1 MEEAAVT
8 TAFDPPRLHELKDV
22 AVHHARE
29 LGRWA
34 RDYAE
39 RARAGEDDLGVSSK
53 TSPGD
58 VVTLADAEVQRQLVT
73 ALGAAAPGVGFVG
86 EEGLDEGEPGS
97 PTWVIDPIDGTHNFV
112 RGYPGFCVSIG
123 LVVAGDSVL
132 GVIYDSVDD
141 AVYWAVRG
149 EGAWRDDVRLRRGP
163 TRDLSHAL
171 ASTNF
176 TSESARSDV
185 AQRVFVELV
194 RRAAGVRESGA
205 CCRDFCHFAAGRTD
219 LFWQFGLHAWD
230 VAAGLCLVREAGGA
244 VSLGDAPADWVRA
257 PGLTLFAGE
266 AALVAE
272 AEAVWRGAREADA
285 AHRAGRQ
292 RGPDEAG

>member
-1 MEEAAVT
+1 MDEAAVT
-8 TAFDPPRLHELKDV
+8 ESAFDTPRLLELKGV
-22 AVHHARE
+22 AVQHARE

-34 RDYAE
+34 RDYAA

-53 TSPGD
+53 TTPGD
-58 VVTLADAEVQRQLVT
+58 VVTLADAEVQRRLV
-73 ALGAAAPGVGFVG
+73 AVLGAAAPGVGFVG
-86 EEGLDEGEPGS
+86 EEGLDDGEPGA

-123 LVVAGDSVL
+123 LVIAGESVL

-149 EGAWRDDVRLRRGP
+149 AGAWRDDVRLHRGP
-163 TRDLSHAL
+163 TRDLAHAL
-171 ASTNF
+171 VGTNF
-176 TSESARSDV
+176 TSRSARRDV
-185 AQRVFVELV
+185 DQGVFVEMV

-219 LFWQFGLHAWD
+219 LFWQFDLGSWD
-230 VAAGLCLVREAGGA
+230 VAAGLCLVREAGGVA
-244 VSLGDAPADWVRA
+244 LLGDAPVDWVRS

-272 AEAVWRGAREADA
+272 AERVWRAARE
-285 AHRAGRQ
+285 G
-292 RGPDEAG
+292 